1 MGESSSY
8 MLLVGWH
15 MDRPM
20 YNDDDCKWTNEYFK
34 FTHVHVNILLLL
46 TRKSVTTKR

>member
-20 YNDDDCKWTNEYFK
+20 YNDDDDCKWRNEYFK
-34 FTHVHVNILLLL
+34 FTHVHVNILLF
-46 TRKSVTTKR
+46 